1 MSQISKGTTYGPTSP
16 DNQVTYI
23 NLNAHVDSA
32 TLLPGA
38 ITDQTSKTV
47 PASGDQL
54 LLHSAADTALRQVS
68 LANLFGRPLPIGST
82 IANTGAFTTLTA
94 DTGAFTTLTADSA
107 TILNGTANLVEC
119 AADTLSCDVF
129 RINAELGYGT
139 SGAIALAF
147 STTSNALIF
156 LTGNATFS
164 FLAITAGA
172 QMKLALKNNTGS
184 PITLTWPAFVT
195 AGAAIPTSLSA
206 SQTIIVDF
214 FSYGTTIGSV
224 WAKS

>member
-54 LLHSAADTALRQVS
+54 LLHSAADTALRRVS

-82 IANTGAFTTLTA
+82 TA
-94 DTGAFTTLTADSA
+94 STGAFTTLTADSA
-107 TILNGTANLVEC
+107 TILDGTANLVEC

-147 STTSNALIF
+147 STSSNALIL

>member
-1 MSQISKGTTYGPTSP
+1 MAQISKGTTYGPTSP

-54 LLHSAADTALRQVS
+54 LLHSAADTALRRVS

-82 IANTGAFTTLTA
+82 TA
-94 DTGAFTTLTADSA
+94 STGAFTTLTADSA
-107 TILNGTANLVEC
+107 TILDGTANLVEC

-147 STTSNALIF
+147 STSSNALIL

>member
-1 MSQISKGTTYGPTSP
+1 MAQLSKGTTYGPTSP

-23 NLNAHVDSA
+23 NLNALVDSG

-47 PASGDQL
+47 PASADQL
-54 LLHSAADTALRQVS
+54 LLHSAADVALRRVS
-68 LANLFGRPLPIGST
+68 LANLFGRPLPIGNTTAS
-82 IANTGAFTTLTA
+82 TGAFTTLTA
-94 DTGAFTTLTADSA
+94 DTA
-107 TILNGTANLVEC
+107 TILDGTANLVEC

-147 STTSNALIF
+147 STSSNALIL
-156 LTGNATFS
+156 LTGSATFS

-214 FSYGTTIGSV
+214 FSYGTTISDV

>member
-82 IANTGAFTTLTA
+82 TAN
-94 DTGAFTTLTADSA
+94 TGAFTTLTADSA

>member
-82 IANTGAFTTLTA
+82 TA
-94 DTGAFTTLTADSA
+94 STGAFTTLTADSA

-147 STTSNALIF
+147 STTSNALIL

-164 FLAITAGA
+164 ILAITAGA

>member
-82 IANTGAFTTLTA
+82 TA
-94 DTGAFTTLTADSA
+94 STGAFTTLTADSA
-107 TILNGTANLVEC
+107 TILDGTANLVEC